1 MVTTEVALTD
11 LTNKHNT
18 MKAIDYTILPALG
31 GCYIGRKLRGN
42 TMSPD
47 KKALTDQ
54 EMMDV
59 IAWFAMHRV
68 QNEPLI
74 LELSNG
80 KLVTIAVADKVK
92 KNEKENEQSKK

>member
-1 MVTTEVALTD
+1 MVTTEVTLTD
-11 LTNKHNT
+11 IANNHNT

-54 EMMDV
+54 EMMEV
-59 IAWFAMHRV
+59 IAWFAMNRV
-68 QNEPLI
+68 KNEPLI

-80 KLVTIAVADKVK
+80 KLVTISVADKVK
-92 KNEKENEQSKK
+92 NDEKENK